1 MLTTRWITSRFSKRT
16 NCVQVRQRGTVD
28 VRDSKNPGPTLSFSP
43 AAWQAF
49 LNTTKP
55 ENT

>member
-1 MLTTRWITSRFSKRT
+1 MLTAMWITSRFSKRT

-28 VRDSKNPGPTLSFSP
+28 VRDSQDPGPVLRFSP

-49 LNTTKP
+49 LNTIKP
-55 ENT
+55 GSS